1 MGSASVFHWVV
12 VGVVA
17 LIWIL
22 PLWRILERLGYRG
35 AWALVAVFPPL
46 ALVLLWVLATRRW
59 PIPDAQGQ
67 RRNDAG

>member
-22 PLWRILERLGYRG
+22 PPWRILERLGYRG

-46 ALVLLWVLATRRW
+46 ALVLLWVV
-59 PIPDAQGQ
+59 
-67 RRNDAG
+67 AGR